1 MEKLT
6 LNREDEEY
14 CTYIYRYDIE
24 RERERESSY
33 KNIHLN

>member
-24 RERERESSY
+24 RERESSY

>member
-24 RERERESSY
+24 RESSY

>member
-6 LNREDEEY
+6 LNREDEEC

-24 RERERESSY
+24 RKRVAIKIY
-33 KNIHLN
+33 I

>member
-6 LNREDEEY
+6 LNREDEEC

-24 RERERESSY
+24 RENERVAIKIY
-33 KNIHLN
+33 I